1 MNRERVYNFSQGSS
15 MLPLEVLERAQ
26 AEMLN
31 YNGTGMSV
39 CEFSNRSDEFREI
52 LSGAEAALRELMNIP
67 LSYKIFFIGGGE
79 SLQFAGIPMNL
90 LSSHRCAD
98 YIVSGQYSKR
108 ACDEAKKYGDIVI
121 AASSGGAS
129 PPYST
134 VPMTKRA
141 DFRPDADY
149 VHICYNNTVYGTKF
163 HYIPDTGN
171 IPLVADMT
179 SCLCSEPV
187 DVTKFGVIYAGGQ
200 INISP
205 SGLTVVIVRGDL
217 IGDAREDTPSM
228 LDYKLLA
235 ENNSMYNAPP
245 IFGIYMAK
253 LVLEWMLSIGGL
265 EEMKRRNE
273 KKASLL
279 YDYLDGRGQSY
290 YTAPVD
296 KKCRSMMNVC
306 FVTGDGEL
314 DKKFAAEAA
323 EHGLINLEGTPG
335 VGGLCASLYNSMPYE
350 GVEKLV
356 EFMKEFAKNNPKIQ
370 G

>member
-52 LSGAEAALRELMNIP
+52 LSGAEVALRELMNIP

-217 IGDAREDTPSM
+217 IGD
-228 LDYKLLA
+228 
-235 ENNSMYNAPP
+235 
-245 IFGIYMAK
+245 
-253 LVLEWMLSIGGL
+253 
-265 EEMKRRNE
+265 
-273 KKASLL
+273 
-279 YDYLDGRGQSY
+279 
-290 YTAPVD
+290 
-296 KKCRSMMNVC
+296 
-306 FVTGDGEL
+306 
-314 DKKFAAEAA
+314 
-323 EHGLINLEGTPG
+323 
-335 VGGLCASLYNSMPYE
+335 
-350 GVEKLV
+350 
-356 EFMKEFAKNNPKIQ
+356 
-370 G
+370 